1 MDTPKWL
8 LVLIL
13 LLPASLQGQVSQQL
27 PPKPLVF
34 LHVTV
39 IDATG
44 APPHPDRM
52 VIVKDG
58 RIVSVSKSGTLAIPP
73 GGEVIDETGRYLI
86 PGLWDMHIHLAFENW
101 EPFIQTVYFP
111 MLIANGVTGVRD
123 MAGDMPV
130 LLDLRRKSASGQI
143 LAPRMVIAGRELS
156 WLPQDAG
163 QFSVLHPIQG
173 RHYVDQLAKAGV
185 DFIKVQDP
193 LSRSVYFAVADEA
206 RLQKI
211 PFVGHVPYSV
221 TAAEASA
228 AGQKS
233 FEHLM
238 GIPEGCSTKERELKH
253 AESAAMVRFDP
264 SWHDAEGEFFR
275 AFETYDTEKAAA
287 LFALLKRNNTWQ
299 VPTLVEERI
308 THTFPRIQGET
319 DERLRYMPEVTL
331 RWWDT
336 YMSGLTDGRTAED
349 IAAGKKYFE
358 REIDLARAMHRAG
371 IKFLAGT
378 DALGQPYTFPGFSLH
393 EELELLVK
401 AGLTPMEAIQTATR
415 NPAEFLGLLDS
426 QGTVEKGKIADLVVL
441 EANPLDDI
449 RNTRGIVAVVV
460 RGRYLPKQR
469 LQEMLADARTVAN
482 SSR

>member
-1 MDTPKWL
+1 MDAPRL
-8 LVLIL
+8 LLALLL
-13 LLPASLQGQVSQQL
+13 LLPETLLGQAQQK
-27 PPKPLVF
+27 PKPLAF

-44 APPHPDRM
+44 APPQSDRT

-58 RIVSVSKSGTLAIPP
+58 RIFSVAKSDTVGIPA
-73 GGEVIDETGRYLI
+73 GADVIDATGRYMI
-86 PGLWDMHIHLAFENW
+86 PGLWDMHVHIAFENW

-111 MLIANGVTGVRD
+111 MLMANGVTGVRD
-123 MAGDMPV
+123 MAGDMRV
-130 LLDLRRKSASGQI
+130 LLDLRRKSASGEI

-163 QFSVLHPIQG
+163 QFAVLHPIEG

-228 AGQKS
+228 AGQRS
-233 FEHLM
+233 FEHLI

-253 AESAAMVRFDP
+253 AESVAMVRFDP
-264 SWHDAEGEFFR
+264 SWHDAEREFFS
-275 AFETYDTEKAAA
+275 AFETYDAEKAAA
-287 LFALLKRNNTWQ
+287 LFALLKRDNTWQ

-308 THTFPRIQGET
+308 THTISGGRWET
-319 DERLRYMPEVTL
+319 DERLRYMPEVAL

-349 IAAGKKYFE
+349 IADGKKYFE
-358 REIDLARAMHRAG
+358 RELDLARAMHRAG

-401 AGLTPMEAIQTATR
+401 AGLTPLEAIQTATR

-441 EANPLDDI
+441 DANPLDDI
-449 RNTRGIVAVVV
+449 RNTRSIVGVVV
-460 RGRYLPKQR
+460 HGHYLPKER
-469 LQEMLADARTVAN
+469 LKQMLSDAETAAHSAR
-482 SSR
+482 